1 MTTLTLQIDSPSIL
15 ENLKQVL
22 GTFKGVRIVTS
33 QTEAAD
39 IPNATTLA
47 AIAEAKEGRR
57 KPEEVYDNVEDLMK
71 SLLEA

>member
-15 ENLKQVL
+15 ESLKQVL
-22 GTFKGVRIVTS
+22 GALKGVRIVTP

-47 AIAEAKEGRR
+47 AIDEAKEGRR